1 MRNRWLVLAAALAAS
16 LSGLLVALGTR
27 VPASAA
33 SGSLQAGPFPVG
45 NLLSYDNS
53 DFEGHANFIPV
64 TNIAA
69 NGITDSSAAK
79 LHGKDALKFTA
90 TAAGPTVLK
99 LQEGSSATQINV
111 NGGKTYTLGGWFKLP
126 AANSGESITF
136 GLGLYDSGGTWL
148 GWSNTSPLSLSGTSN
163 WQYVEGQ
170 VQAQV
175 NGTNAAWALDS
186 PQVTLSSAV
195 AGQVTYMDMLV
206 FEPRRAAQA
215 IGAHG
220 TCGSP
225 TMSCNYSASDWINSN
240 SVIGPQQTGKVLQSD
255 KEFINPSTFPPNG
268 DLPSNFNQTVCH
280 DIEVALGT
288 TSEWPVCIIAY
299 TGTLSADD
307 ATAQADMNNFL
318 STVPPQ
324 QELYLVW
331 QSEPEGKDFTSTGPQ
346 PGCPSG
352 QTNAQAFVCEFDR
365 QAGFVHKSPNFGPN
379 IFVAMNSGGSHYGDV
394 TDDSSPGDET
404 KSDATDCSWMPPN
417 NANGGADIYLV
428 DFYQYTT
435 VAGTDVNTEALRED
449 NWKNWLSCATG
460 NNRPIGFGE
469 YGLDETSMAV
479 SQPPTCT
486 NDKNDTTQAPLAM
499 GADNV
504 YLKNL
509 PMSSQAELQNH
520 VPLAMWD
527 YWYSNYGGT
536 PDCTVFTSTAAINT
550 WQGIETANG
559 GG

>member
-16 LSGLLVALGTR
+16 LSALLVALGTQ

-33 SGSLQAGPFPVG
+33 SGTPQAGKLPVG

-69 NGITDSSAAK
+69 NGITDSAAFK

-90 TAAGPTVLK
+90 TAAGTTVLK

-126 AANSGESITF
+126 ATNNSGESITF
-136 GLGLYDSGGTWL
+136 GLGLYDSSGTWL
-148 GWSNTSPLSLSGTSN
+148 GWSNTSALNLSATSN

-170 VQAQV
+170 I
-175 NGTNAAWALDS
+175 TLPLTAAWALDS
-186 PQVTLSSAV
+186 PEVTLSNA
-195 AGQVTYMDMLV
+195 AMGQVTYMDMLV

-220 TCGSP
+220 SCAGPTCS
-225 TMSCNYSASDWINSN
+225 YSATDWINSN
-240 SVIGPQQTGKVLQSD
+240 NAIGPQQTGKVLQSD
-255 KEFINPSTFPPNG
+255 KEFIDPSTFPPNG
-268 DLPSNFNQTVCH
+268 DLPSNFSQTICAT
-280 DIEVALGT
+280 IEKDLGSN
-288 TSEWPVCIIAY
+288 SEWPVCIIAY
-299 TGTLSADD
+299 TGTLSAND
-307 ATAQADMNNFL
+307 ATAQADMNSFL
-318 STVPPQ
+318 STVPAQ

-331 QSEPEGKDFTSTGPQ
+331 QQEPEGKTFSNE
-346 PGCPSG
+346 PGCP
-352 QTNAQAFVCEFDR
+352 TNDTNSQAFVCEFDR
-365 QAGFVHKSPNFGPN
+365 QAGFVHNSPNAGPN
-379 IFVAMNSGGSHYGDV
+379 IFMAMDSGGSHYGEV
-394 TDDSSPGDET
+394 TDDDASNDDT
-404 KSDATDCSWMPPN
+404 NSDGTQDPNTGAACPWMPPN
-417 NANGGADIYLV
+417 SANGGADIYLV
-428 DFYQYTT
+428 DFYQYSF
-435 VAGTDVNTEALRED
+435 VEGTDVNTEALRED
-449 NWKNWLSCATG
+449 NWKNWLSCATA

-469 YGLDETSMAV
+469 YGLDQSTSA
-479 SQPPTCT
+479 QIAPCT
-486 NDKNDTTQAPLAM
+486 NNPNDAANAPNSM
-499 GADNV
+499 SADNL

-509 PMSSQAELQNH
+509 PMSTQAELQNH
-520 VPLAMWD
+520 VPVAMWD

-536 PDCTVFTSTAAINT
+536 PDCTVFTSSTAIST

>member
-16 LSGLLVALGTR
+16 LSALLVALGTQ

-33 SGSLQAGPFPVG
+33 SGTPQAGKLPVG

-69 NGITDSSAAK
+69 NGITDSAAFK

-90 TAAGPTVLK
+90 TAAGTTVLK

-126 AANSGESITF
+126 ATNNSGESITF
-136 GLGLYDSGGTWL
+136 GLGLYDSGGNWL
-148 GWSNTSPLSLSGTSN
+148 GWSNTSALSLSATSN
-163 WQYVEGQ
+163 WQYVEGS
-170 VQAQV
+170 VQAQF
-175 NGTNAAWALDS
+175 NGMNAAWALDS
-186 PQVTLSSAV
+186 PQVTLSNA
-195 AGQVTYMDMLV
+195 AMGQVTYMDMLV

-220 TCGSP
+220 NCGSP
-225 TMSCNYSASDWINSN
+225 TMSCNYSASNWTSTNTT
-240 SVIGPQQTGKVLQSD
+240 IGPLQSD
-255 KEFINPSTFPPNG
+255 KEFISG
-268 DLPSNFNQTVCH
+268 DLPSDFSQTVCH
-280 DIEVALGT
+280 AIENSPGM
-288 TSEWPVCIIAY
+288 SQSNWPVCVIAY
-299 TGTLSADD
+299 TGTLSTNDT
-307 ATAQADMNNFL
+307 TAQIDMNNFL
-318 STVPPQ
+318 ANVPAG
-324 QELYLVW
+324 QELYIVW

-365 QAGFVHKSPNFGPN
+365 QAGFVHNSSNFGPN

-394 TDDSSPGDET
+394 TDDNSAGDET
-404 KSDATDCSWMPPN
+404 KSDGTQDPNTLASCPWMPPN
-417 NANGGADIYLV
+417 SANGGADIYLV
-428 DFYQYTT
+428 DFYQYSF
-435 VAGTDVNTEALRED
+435 VEGTDVNTEALRED

-469 YGLDETSMAV
+469 YGLDETAPSPPP
-479 SQPPTCT
+479 QPPTCT
-486 NDKNDTTQAPLAM
+486 NNTNDAANAPNAM
-499 GADNV
+499 SADNV

-509 PMSSQAELQNH
+509 PMSGQAELQNR
-520 VPLAMWD
+520 VPVAMWA

-536 PDCTVFTSTAAINT
+536 ADCTVFTSSTAIST